1 MGNYDFS
8 GYATR
13 NDLVCGDGRV
23 IRKNAFIDND
33 GREVPLVWNHQHNSP
48 EDVLGHALLENRED
62 GVYAYCTL
70 NDTESGKLA
79 KKLVQHGDIRSL
91 SIYAN
96 KLKQIG
102 GDVIHGVIR
111 ELSLVHAGA
120 NSGAFIDQV
129 MAHSDDGEEVSGMI
143 IGYDENIMLYHS
155 AIPEK
160 EDPKK
165 KDEPKKEKKEDA
177 GMPNSNA
184 PEKGEEKTVAD
195 VFNELTDEQKD
206 VVYAMIGQALE
217 EGGADNE
224 ENGGNEEMKHNV
236 FDADTET
243 GDFYDVFCI
252 EDGNEKFLCAI
263 PYNINIDD
271 DDTVIKEIDD
281 AIDWVE
287 YKDENDMYSQDD
299 DLEDFDNFEDD
310 DLDESYEDDDLEDEP
325 KYSLI
330 GCDGNAYAVM
340 GYVTNCMKK
349 EGKTREEIKAYQE
362 QAMSR
367 DYDNLLAVSCE
378 ILDELNEK

>member
-1 MGNYDFS
+1 MKKEEKEALYESIMLNISKYLK
-8 GYATR
+8 
-13 NDLVCGDGRV
+13 NILNEDLNETGSERIIEHPDYGKCV
-23 IRKNAFIDND
+23 IR
-33 GREVPLVWNHQHNSP
+33 
-48 EDVLGHALLENRED
+48 
-62 GVYAYCTL
+62 YA
-70 NDTESGKLA
+70 
-79 KKLVQHGDIRSL
+79 
-91 SIYAN
+91 
-96 KLKQIG
+96 
-102 GDVIHGVIR
+102 
-111 ELSLVHAGA
+111 
-120 NSGAFIDQV
+120 
-129 MAHSDDGEEVSGMI
+129 
-143 IGYDENIMLYHS
+143 
-155 AIPEK
+155 
-160 EDPKK
+160 
-165 KDEPKKEKKEDA
+165 
-177 GMPNSNA
+177 
-184 PEKGEEKTVAD
+184 
-195 VFNELTDEQKD
+195 
-206 VVYAMIGQALE
+206 
-217 EGGADNE
+217 
-224 ENGGNEEMKHNV
+224 

-263 PYNINIDD
+263 PYNIDIDD

-362 QAMSR
+362 QAMSG